1 MSRADQPW
9 HVYIVRCADESLYT
23 GVARDVAARVAE
35 HNAGRGAKYTRG
47 RLPVALVYAEAVCDR
62 GAAQRREAHIKRL
75 TPARKR
81 ALAATVR

>member
-1 MSRADQPW
+1 MPF
-9 HVYIVRCADESLYT
+9 VYILRCADGTFYT
-23 GVARDVAARVAE
+23 GCAKDLAAREAA